1 MRKTTSAALVALM
14 AGGMSIAHA
23 DTATF
28 GEVGMRVET
37 LSLSGDA
44 VKASVGSA
52 FEPEVFQAG
61 KLAGCFGVATG
72 TGLTWA
78 LQGCT
83 PRRLGQRSPRGLKP
97 MKVPTMPRS

>member
-14 AGGMSIAHA
+14 AGCMSIAHA
-23 DTATF
+23 DTVTF

-37 LSLSGDA
+37 RSLSRDA
-44 VKASVGSA
+44 LNASVGST
-52 FEPEVFQAG
+52 FEPEAFQAS
-61 KLAGCFGVATG
+61 KLAGHFGVATG

-83 PRRLGQRSPRGLKP
+83 LRRLCQRSPMGLKP
-97 MKVPTMPRS
+97 MKVSTMPRS